1 MQEFDDKKQDDRLSF
16 LRKRE
21 EEDLIKILSD
31 KYGIPYIDLSTV
43 SIEGD
48 ALKIISEEK
57 ARAAEIAP
65 FQLINKRA
73 FIAVRSPDR
82 NDTKIALAEISS
94 KGYTPNL
101 FITSTASLERVWAR
115 YKEVSFASESKSGLL
130 DVSAEFLNEAF
141 EKIKTIPDITNMV
154 NDVLGKTGGHKI
166 SVMLEI
172 LLAGSVAV
180 GASDIHIEP
189 EDGSVHIRA
198 RLDGVLENLL
208 TINYETYKLLS
219 SRIKLLSGLKLNV
232 IASAQDGRFS
242 IKLNEKEIEIR
253 SSVIPGAY
261 GESFVMR
268 VLNPESIAVP
278 FEDLGVNKRLFE
290 IIEKELKRPNGI
302 ILTTGPTGSGKTTT
316 LYAFLRKIYSPG
328 SKVITIEDPIEYH
341 LEGITQTQTNEEK
354 GYTFLEGL
362 RSALRQDPDVIMVG
376 EIRDTETAKISIN
389 SALTGHLVFSTL
401 HTNTAA
407 GTIPRLIDLGVDA
420 KIISSAL
427 NISLAQRLAR
437 KLCNYCKKE
446 APANDEEKRILNTVI
461 ERIKSEGKEYALT
474 SIESLLPISN
484 LFQAVGC
491 EKCNN
496 TGFKGR
502 VGIYEAILTDENIE
516 KIINENPTEREIK
529 KASLPQKIL
538 DLQQDATIKIIQGI
552 TSLDEVG
559 RVVDIEEV

>member
-16 LRKRE
+16 LRKKE

-65 FQLINKRA
+65 FQLINKKA

-82 NDTKIALAEISS
+82 NDTKIALEEISS
-94 KGYTPNL
+94 KGYFPTL
-101 FITSTASLERVWAR
+101 FITSTASLERVWGR

-154 NDVLGKTGGHKI
+154 NDVLSKTGGHKI

-189 EDGSVHIRA
+189 EDENVHIRA

-232 IASAQDGRFS
+232 KASAQDGRFS

-268 VLNPESIAVP
+268 VLNPENIAVP
-278 FEDLGVNKRLFE
+278 FEELGVNKYLFE

-328 SKVITIEDPIEYH
+328 NKMITIEDPIEYH

-376 EIRDTETAKISIN
+376 EIRDTETAKIAIN

-401 HTNTAA
+401 HTNNSA
-407 GTIPRLIDLGVDA
+407 GALPRLLDMGAEPFL
-420 KIISSAL
+420 
-427 NISLAQRLAR
+427 LA
-437 KLCNYCKKE
+437 
-446 APANDEEKRILNTVI
+446 
-461 ERIKSEGKEYALT
+461 S
-474 SIESLLPISN
+474 
-484 LFQAVGC
+484 
-491 EKCNN
+491 
-496 TGFKGR
+496 
-502 VGIYEAILTDENIE
+502 
-516 KIINENPTEREIK
+516 
-529 KASLPQKIL
+529 
-538 DLQQDATIKIIQGI
+538 
-552 TSLDEVG
+552 
-559 RVVDIEEV
+559 

>member
-1 MQEFDDKKQDDRLSF
+1 MQEFDDKKQDDRLLF

-48 ALKIISEEK
+48 ALKLLTEEK
-57 ARAAEIAP
+57 ARAAEIAT
-65 FQLINKRA
+65 FQLINKKV
-73 FIAVRSPDR
+73 FIAARSPDR
-82 NDTKIALAEISS
+82 NDTKIVIEEIKA
-94 KGYTPNL
+94 KGYSPTL
-101 FITSTASLERVWAR
+101 FIASTASLERAWAR
-115 YKEVSFASESKSGLL
+115 YKEVSFASETKSGLL
-130 DVSAEFLNEAF
+130 DVSSEFLHEAF
-141 EKIKTIPDITNMV
+141 EKIETVPDITNMV
-154 NDVLGKTGGHKI
+154 NDVLKKTGGHKI

-189 EDGSVHIRA
+189 EEKDVHIRA

-208 TINYETYKLLS
+208 TINYDTYKLLA

-232 IASAQDGRFS
+232 MASAQDGRFS

-268 VLNPESIAVP
+268 ILNPENIAVP
-278 FEDLGVNKRLFE
+278 FESLGVNTHLFE
-290 IIEKELKRPNGI
+290 IIERELKRPNGI

-316 LYAFLRKIYSPG
+316 LYAFLRKLYSPG
-328 SKVITIEDPIEYH
+328 SKMITIEDPIEYH
-341 LEGITQTQTNEEK
+341 LEGITQTQTNDEK

-376 EIRDTETAKISIN
+376 EIRDTETAKIAIN

-407 GTIPRLIDLGVDA
+407 GAIPRLIDLGVDA

-427 NISLAQRLAR
+427 NVSLAQRLAR
-437 KLCNYCKKE
+437 KLCTFCKKE
-446 APANDEEKRILNTVI
+446 SPATENEKRVLTAVV
-461 ERIKSEGKEYALT
+461 ERIKEEKKDYAL
-474 SIESLLPISN
+474 SGLESLLPVSK
-484 LFQAVGC
+484 LFQSVGC

-516 KIINENPTEREIK
+516 KAIIENPTERGIK
-529 KASLPQKIL
+529 KAAIPQGILDMQEDATVKIL
-538 DLQQDATIKIIQGI
+538 QGL
-552 TSLDEVG
+552 TSFDEIS
-559 RVVDIEEV
+559 RVVDLEEV

>member
-1 MQEFDDKKQDDRLSF
+1 MQEFDDKKQEDRLSF
-16 LRKRE
+16 LRKKE
-21 EEDLIKILSD
+21 EEDLIKILSA

-48 ALKIISEEK
+48 ALKIIPEEK
-57 ARAAEIAP
+57 ARAAELAP
-65 FQLINKRA
+65 FQLINKKV
-73 FIAVRSPDR
+73 FIAARSPDR
-82 NDTKIALAEISS
+82 NDTKIAIAEIIS
-94 KGYTPNL
+94 KGYTPSL

-115 YKEVSFASESKSGLL
+115 YKEISFASATKSGLL
-130 DVSAEFLNEAF
+130 DVSAEFLNEAY
-141 EKIKTIPDITNMV
+141 EKIKTIPDITAMV
-154 NDVLGKTGGHKI
+154 NDVLSKTGGHKI

-172 LLAGSVAV
+172 ILAGAVAV
-180 GASDIHIEP
+180 GASDVHIEP
-189 EDGSVHIRA
+189 EESGVHIRA

-208 TINYETYKLLS
+208 IINYETHKLLS

-242 IKLNEKEIEIR
+242 IKLDEKEIEVR
-253 SSVIPGAY
+253 SSVIPGSY

-268 VLNPESIAVP
+268 VLNPETIAVP
-278 FEDLGVNKRLFE
+278 FEDLGVNKHLFE

-328 SKVITIEDPIEYH
+328 SKMITIEDPIEYH
-341 LEGITQTQTNEEK
+341 LDGITQTQTNDEK

-376 EIRDTETAKISIN
+376 EIRDTETAKIAIN

-407 GTIPRLIDLGVDA
+407 GAIPRLIDLGVDA

-427 NISLAQRLAR
+427 NVSIAQRLAR
-437 KLCNYCKKE
+437 KLCVYCKKE
-446 APANDEEKRILNTVI
+446 FSATDDEKRILTAVI
-461 ERIKSEGKEYALT
+461 NRIREEKKEYALAP
-474 SIESLLPISN
+474 IEPLLPISN

-502 VGIYEAILTDENIE
+502 IGIYEAILTDEKIE
-516 KIINENPTEREIK
+516 KAIIENPTERGLK
-529 KASLPQKIL
+529 KASVPQGIL
-538 DLQQDATIKIIQGI
+538 DMQEDATIKIIQGI
-552 TSLDEVG
+552 TSLPEVS
-559 RVVDIEEV
+559 RVVDLEEV

>member
-16 LRKRE
+16 LRKKE

-65 FQLINKRA
+65 FQLINKKA
-73 FIAVRSPDR
+73 FIGVRSPDR
-82 NDTKIALAEISS
+82 NDTKIALEEISS
-94 KGYTPNL
+94 KGYIPTL
-101 FITSTASLERVWAR
+101 FITSTASLERVWGR

-154 NDVLGKTGGHKI
+154 NDVLSKTGGHKI

-189 EDGSVHIRA
+189 EDENVHIRA

-232 IASAQDGRFS
+232 KASAQDGRFS

-278 FEDLGVNKRLFE
+278 FEELGVNKYLFE

-328 SKVITIEDPIEYH
+328 NKMITIEDPIEYH

-376 EIRDTETAKISIN
+376 EIRDTETAKIAIN

-407 GTIPRLIDLGVDA
+407 GAIPRLIDLGVDA

-427 NISLAQRLAR
+427 NVSLAQRLAR
-437 KLCNYCKKE
+437 KLCSYCKKE
-446 APANDEEKRILNTVI
+446 SPATDDEKRILTTVV
-461 ERIKSEGKEYALT
+461 ERIKEEKKEYALAP
-474 SIESLLPISN
+474 IESLLPITN

-502 VGIYEAILTDENIE
+502 VGIYEAILTDENME
-516 KIINENPTEREIK
+516 KAITENPTERELK
-529 KASLPQKIL
+529 KASLSQRIL
-538 DLQQDATIKIIQGI
+538 DLQEDATIKIIQGI
-552 TSLDEVG
+552 TSLSEVS
-559 RVVDIEEV
+559 RVVDLEEV